1 MNLSDFLDKKLD
13 KKKII
18 VAGAIIA
25 IIAILAGWYFYNK
38 SFKTGAKRPLTS
50 EEKMEILKDLN
61 VPTEKE
67 FPTEEK
73 MKILESLNV
82 PSNLNNLNFII
93 KFKFN
98 NKKIIWQIY
107 SNKKFLRS

>member
-73 MKILESLNV
+73 INPL
-82 PSNLNNLNFII
+82 
-93 KFKFN
+93 
-98 NKKIIWQIY
+98 
-107 SNKKFLRS
+107 